1 MFSNKLVLPFD
12 ITDIFFFF
20 ILFVPLFFTV
30 MFGLITRRSYDKK
43 HKTTLLQL
51 FTGSAFIT
59 LTIEFVYF
67 LFSKVP
73 ILVFFLVALFSGLG
87 CKNIIET
94 AIKEKTWK
102 KFDLVNR
109 IDILKKFFP
118 FEFKDEGEDEDKKN
132 K

>member
-1 MFSNKLVLPFD
+1 MLANEFVLPFD
-12 ITDIFFFF
+12 ITDIFFFL
-20 ILFVPLFFTV
+20 ILFFPLFFTV

-43 HKTTLLQL
+43 HKTSLLQF
-51 FTGSAFIT
+51 FTGSTFIT

-67 LFSKVP
+67 LFPRVP
-73 ILVFFLVALFSGLG
+73 IWVFFLAALFSGLG

-94 AIKEKTWK
+94 AIKDKTWK

-118 FEFKDEGEDEDKKN
+118 FEFKDEDKDEKN